1 MYALQN
7 IKVLDLSS
15 YIAGPY
21 CGSLLADLGADVI
34 KVEPPLGDRLRTY
47 PPFAND
53 KEDVE
58 HGIYNLH
65 FDAGKRSIA
74 LD

>member
-34 KVEPPLGDRLRTY
+34 KVEPPDGDAFRTL
-47 PPFAND
+47 A
-53 KEDVE
+53 
-58 HGIYNLH
+58 
-65 FDAGKRSIA
+65 AGFQSWNRGTVSYTH
-74 LD
+74 LTLPTSDLV